1 MAGTERMAG
10 WRGICWMD
18 LHHAKAGSDF
28 AFFDQTN
35 LLLLLQIFVHEEV
48 REVNKRNR
56 DKVYSGEKIR
66 KK

>member
-1 MAGTERMAG
+1 MAG

-35 LLLLLQIFVHEEV
+35 LLLLLQIFVYEEV
-48 REVNKRNR
+48 NERNR